1 MQAEKTANLVSNKQH
16 IQDQIRQ
23 QEEVRAEAYAEYVK
37 EKQQVD
43 TVINK
48 MIDEDYEMGRIIGQK
63 KEQA

>member
-43 TVINK
+43 TVIKK
-48 MIDEDYEMGRIIGQK
+48 MIDED
-63 KEQA
+63 

>member
-1 MQAEKTANLVSNKQH
+1 LQAEKTANLVSNKQH

>member
-1 MQAEKTANLVSNKQH
+1 MVSNKQH